1 MKIILASIILVSIFT
16 VNMFTQ
22 DDDSGGI
29 LKTEKGI
36 LIVWNEPNNNYTIE
50 VKGNDIRPF
59 ADSPLIFYVDKKILQ
74 IKTVAKK
81 EFVNNLET
89 AGLDDKSILIA
100 HRDWEVKY
108 LSSLFKQSL
117 KIDSAW
123 QKLTNG
129 MDALLWN
136 FEMPSNGN
144 SQAKKQVFLV
154 ISKGDYILLLNSA
167 VTDSIDEKTVRQF
180 LLETIE
186 TLKINKKPL
195 SLKKAQEQI
204 LNGDN

>member
-1 MKIILASIILVSIFT
+1 
-16 VNMFTQ
+16 MFTQ

-129 MDALLWN
+129 VDALLWN